1 MSRYYTLLITI
12 SPSDCPL
19 AESTGDIIL
28 GLFLVGVREDIGCA
42 AHLDQLAFKEEGY
55 SEQELYAT
63 TYGPA
68 ESIYAYS
75 YSHNYAHLIQV
86 RHMMEAVL
94 EYTESDVLHIIS
106 HSLGV
111 TMARKAIL
119 GGEFIDDDGTI
130 HSLGEPLGERIG
142 IFIGIVLSIIAL
154 IMAKKAKSTYEQNPE
169 LYKESSYQNMNA
181 GKICAIIGLCLY
193 GLCLIASII
202 VFLIWGAVFFAN
214 MPSNN
219 FF

>member
-1 MSRYYTLLITI
+1 MEETNSTNQESDLIKSSSTNTNSKIKKELPNSTAILAIGI
-12 SPSDCPL
+12 SSIGISFCCCLFFWP
-19 AESTGDIIL
+19 L
-28 GLFLVGVREDIGCA
+28 GL
-42 AHLDQLAFKEEGY
+42 
-55 SEQELYAT
+55 
-63 TYGPA
+63 
-68 ESIYAYS
+68 
-75 YSHNYAHLIQV
+75 
-86 RHMMEAVL
+86 
-94 EYTESDVLHIIS
+94 
-106 HSLGV
+106 
-111 TMARKAIL
+111 
-119 GGEFIDDDGTI
+119 
-130 HSLGEPLGERIG
+130 IG